1 MSSRSSAAR
10 RDVVELNVNE
20 SISSTSSALCAAEPV
35 PGEHTRSV
43 HLNAV
48 AGAWRAAGQS
58 TAAGHTPRLW
68 SGASTGVLYAHSV
81 DLQQPPL
88 HVHQP
93 TRADRRLDGRS
104 ELRSRAAARAR
115 GARGGSRCSWR
126 SSSCASPAD
135 RAAES
140 LGSQL
145 QLAVDEQGEHQL
157 KLADDLA
164 VAHRRRSC
172 RAP

>member
-68 SGASTGVLYAHSV
+68 SGAHRSAVRSFSRPSAATSSCS
-81 DLQQPPL
+81 
-88 HVHQP
+88 P
-93 TRADRRLDGRS
+93 TSSRGPATRWQVRAPEPS
-104 ELRSRAAARAR
+104 CSSS
-115 GARGGSRCSWR
+115 SRCSWR
-126 SSSCASPAD
+126 SSSCASPAG